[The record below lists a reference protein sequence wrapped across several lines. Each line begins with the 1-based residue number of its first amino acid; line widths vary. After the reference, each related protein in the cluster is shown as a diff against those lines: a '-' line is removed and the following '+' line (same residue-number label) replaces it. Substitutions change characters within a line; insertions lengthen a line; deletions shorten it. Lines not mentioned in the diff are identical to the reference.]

1 MSSEILAP
9 KCTPLGAGHPKLLHL
24 EMPLCCCRSVL
35 RRGDDHVYHIGNDD
49 SPRPQLPLS
58 QARHV
63 SHVAVGNDGVFLLP
77 RILTKL
83 R

>member
-1 MSSEILAP
+1 
-9 KCTPLGAGHPKLLHL
+9 
-24 EMPLCCCRSVL
+24 
-35 RRGDDHVYHIGNDD
+35 VYHIGNDD
-49 SPRPQLPLS
+49 GPRPQLPLS
-58 QARHV
+58 QTRHV